1 MVNVCVCS
9 LEMGEMEITL
19 VEGGYLCMSSC
30 EFCSQRLQ
38 SVLMHTWIFVI
49 IVCEAC
55 VRGWHAWPQGAEGQT
70 LIIRYRGA
78 TGLSPL
84 VGGRL
89 LWWGYRERERLGALP
104 IPMMVGR
111 RESSSGNPPWG
122 ALLLI
127 QPAVVTALISQSN
140 FNETLIEVLIS
151 PKEAILWLQMSTLA
165 WFLAPEN
172 SSFVHLQYFYCCHLS
187 VSKCV
192 QKEKMNM
199 NFGCIWSRA
208 PHIRFIC
215 FRINLNV
222 FLSSDTDMIVT
233 KNLTTSGGSCILTN
247 FNF

>member
-9 LEMGEMEITL
+9 LEMGEMEITH
-19 VEGGYLCMSSC
+19 GYLCMSSC

-49 IVCEAC
+49 IVFEAC

-127 QPAVVTALISQSN
+127 QPAVVPALISQSN

-151 PKEAILWLQMSTLA
+151 PKEAILWLQMPPWPDFWLQKTVCLSIYSISTVA
-165 WFLAPEN
+165 I
-172 SSFVHLQYFYCCHLS
+172 CLS
-187 VSKCV
+187 QSVYKKKKWTWTLDV
-192 QKEKMNM
+192 YE
-199 NFGCIWSRA
+199 A
-208 PHIRFIC
+208 EPPHIRFIC
-215 FRINLNV
+215 FRTNLNV